1 MVGKQSLEGFKIS
14 KTIPCMFTLA
24 NLLLGIVAL
33 VLTMDSDFVIAAA
46 SILLAMILD
55 AMDGRLA
62 RRLDATSTFGKEL
75 DSLADLVSFGVAPA
89 ILAYAFKIK
98 VLGIPG
104 LIICIIFAL
113 CGAVRLA
120 RFNVLNISEYFIGV
134 PITAA
139 GSLVALL
146 VLVGTRISIPV
157 IIYPAVIVVLAVLM
171 VSNIKVRKY

>member
-1 MVGKQSLEGFKIS
+1 MGKQSLEGFKLT
-14 KTIPCMFTLA
+14 KAIPCIFTLA
-24 NLLLGIVAL
+24 NLLLGVVSL
-33 VLTMDSDFVIAAA
+33 VLTMDGDFVIAGA

-55 AMDGRLA
+55 AMDGRVA

-89 ILAYAFKIK
+89 ILVYAFKIK
-98 VLGIPG
+98 VMGITG

-113 CGAVRLA
+113 CGALRLA
-120 RFNVLNISEYFIGV
+120 RFNVLNISEYFMGV

-146 VLVGTRISIPV
+146 VLVGTRISIPALV
-157 IIYPAVIVVLAVLM
+157 YPAIVIGLALLM
-171 VSNIKVRKY
+171 VSNIKIRKY